1 MDFVLTM
8 IGRLEDEKHSQ
19 VLKEVLSLTNRYQ
32 PILTVNVIN
41 KLSALESD
49 TASTASM
56 RAYIQE
62 LRNDFNNKYLPNVI
76 YWEDRIM
83 KHIVWSLTS
92 FTIKHS
98 AKYIYRKCLL
108 INKPC
113 SSFAVRQKLGFII
126 IIFFYFS
133 RKWEKNPGK

>member
-62 LRNDFNNKYLPNVI
+62 LRNDYNNKMSKEKSMSNSGKTYV
-76 YWEDRIM
+76 
-83 KHIVWSLTS
+83 
-92 FTIKHS
+92 
-98 AKYIYRKCLL
+98 YR
-108 INKPC
+108 NT
-113 SSFAVRQKLGFII
+113 RYLGFVGI
-126 IIFFYFS
+126 S
-133 RKWEKNPGK
+133 

>member
-49 TASTASM
+49 TAGSTASM

-62 LRNDFNNKYLPNVI
+62 LRNDYNNKMSKEKSTSNS
-76 YWEDRIM
+76 
-83 KHIVWSLTS
+83 SLQ
-92 FTIKHS
+92 
-98 AKYIYRKCLL
+98 
-108 INKPC
+108 P
-113 SSFAVRQKLGFII
+113 
-126 IIFFYFS
+126 
-133 RKWEKNPGK
+133 